1 MDLVKDSA
9 PKSQSILDVSL
20 KAKQKFNG
28 EIEKVVVP
36 FEREEDMIL
45 LCLSIFLHD
54 FIHDYNLAGM
64 HKRIFKGEVDT
75 GNRDEDGKKIKVKTY
90 DLLMNLNIG
99 IINPVYKIYCY
110 ESGGYGDVNLYDDNQ
125 FEDNRLAGKSKTF
138 LDYTEQFEEMIPA
151 LGGMPATV
159 YKPKHLTS
167 VSRVTRRPIRKPAS
181 RTRQTLRNRFRRP
194 STASEIDIKKRNQM
208 YLDNLRTKTAYESTK
223 FDLLEKPEI
232 ETKEEIKSDIDI
244 RWQAA
249 YDYFENNADFLGF
262 YSALTTFVVTYLDF
276 DLEDN
281 LTTSP
286 EILEGESL
294 KNYSMYNF
302 VVNSMDLMANNL
314 KNSEEGTVENMFFGD
329 IFVVLK
335 KAFVAVY
342 SEDFSVDPLILL
354 NSPIMLKKFVS
365 FYVLFL
371 NSKDMDEFDTRAI
384 PKKVLGGDGTPPVN
398 DSQEGEDEV
407 STSPERVRELVPGR
421 ESVIR
426 THNNLITTLTR
437 GMFVKLGI
445 WDNIFND
452 SAQDPNSK
460 YVFSA
465 ETLNKISYE
474 TLKALYPTDPNSGG
488 HINNELLIM
497 QILIMKPMLLEMPP
511 SKTLTFGSKID
522 DNLKNY
528 LDVFYNTYF
537 LKKQRTEKPKV
548 ELETEVLENPDV
560 SILSDDAL
568 LFFEDNASE
577 DGDEHEGFGEF
588 MDGGENPD
596 NIWGDVELKEFPMR
610 QRNED
615 SPGIEMVAIQEKP
628 KMELTEEPDV
638 SAPEEFKRP
647 PFPPAKPIILKNLKK
662 MYQNNVY
669 TIQNLKESR
678 IPEIDAGGNIINNLY
693 DLLYYNSTLMHRING
708 GINIPAPLLK
718 FVVNNA
724 ANIGSNLNGSKF
736 LYSKKDRE
744 QASSIVTEIYDV
756 VQTKT
761 TDTKLLELSDECDDI
776 LSELAELEAK
786 EKSLKNLKRRN
797 GNRLSDRKQNEF
809 MMVQYEIKVL
819 RNTRLVPCENKLYLL
834 KTFLAFNRESP
845 QKAIDWLD
853 EWKNKH
859 MDWIN
864 DCQAFFGLY
873 RNLVRGTFC
882 PTVSMMDAMF
892 NCSIKYGATE
902 TKEVGTSNYELVYQ
916 SVDPETQEII
926 KKISYGGVVLNYS
939 ETVNG
944 AKQLNAKI
952 DFDLVCIDRERNLND
967 VANIST
973 VGMQVAESHDLKASV
988 VYKCVVDKIR
998 EIYVDTYNK
1007 LPESES
1013 AESEGVDLTD
1023 PLATK
1028 EFLKKK
1034 INRMWSNMQYYVN
1047 KENFNAL
1054 LSATAIKT
1062 FGDYLQE
1069 CLACIQWGGYV
1080 NSTNQFSD
1088 KLKSFIESN
1097 NITPIYRSVSEAN
1110 KIVPYDENGNALRL
1124 GVQGDR
1130 PSGFRSI
1137 YILLNGKEGINQH
1150 AISGYVFTAGN
1161 QKTSRTI
1168 LVSRNSATL
1177 DNRNETQNEDA
1188 GNIDISGK
1196 LVFVTRELHVEKKQK
1211 EDFLKSLQTKITRET
1226 RMFRDPTTGVQFQPE
1241 IPEVVIEGSLHDAK
1255 YKQPKPEYVKIL
1267 EPSYDDWTDYESEPI
1282 VTYLKSKPD
1291 SKGESSSGVSS
1302 GDELLVPGKAIS
1314 HKKEKTKK
1322 GVSVIDEKTA
1332 LAEELA
1338 DLAGGTR
1345 KKKKLLKRIKYSKKR
1360 RTNRSSR

>member
-20 KAKQKFNG
+20 KARQKFNG
-28 EIEKVVVP
+28 DIEKVVVP

-54 FIHDYNLAGM
+54 FIHDYNLASM

-75 GNRDEDGKKIKVKTY
+75 GNRGEDGKKIKVKTY

-110 ESGGYGDVNLYDDNQ
+110 ESGGYGEVNLYDDNQ
-125 FEDNRLAGKSKTF
+125 FEDNRLVGKSRTF
-138 LDYTEQFEEMIPA
+138 LDYTEQFEEMIPS
-151 LGGMPATV
+151 LGGMPV
-159 YKPKHLTS
+159 ELYKKRIAS
-167 VSRVTRRPIRKPAS
+167 SSSRVTRRPIRTP
-181 RTRQTLRNRFRRP
+181 TTGVRQIRRTLRNRPRRQ
-194 STASEIDIKKRNQM
+194 IDIKKRNQM
-208 YLDNLRTKTAYESTK
+208 YLDSLRSQTAYVPSK
-223 FDLLEKPEI
+223 PSLVEKPETEI
-232 ETKEEIKSDIDI
+232 ENKVETDVK
-244 RWQAA
+244 WQSA

-262 YSALTTFVVTYLDF
+262 YSALTTFVVTHLDF
-276 DLEDN
+276 DLEHD
-281 LTTSP
+281 LTSST
-286 EILEGESL
+286 EKLEGEVL
-294 KNYSMYNF
+294 QNYAMYNF
-302 VVNSMDLMANNL
+302 ILNSMRLISDDL

-329 IFVVLK
+329 IFAVLK
-335 KAFVAVY
+335 KAFVTVY
-342 SEDFSVDPLILL
+342 NDGFSVDPLSVL
-354 NSPIMLKKFVS
+354 NSPIMLKKFVA

-371 NSKDMDEFDTRAI
+371 NSKDMDEFDSRAI
-384 PKKVLGGDGTPPVN
+384 PKEILGGDGTPPVN
-398 DSQEGEDEV
+398 DSQEGEEELPAQ
-407 STSPERVRELVPGR
+407 PERVRELVPGR

-426 THNNLITTLTR
+426 IHNNLITTLTR
-437 GMFVKLGI
+437 GMFIKLGI
-445 WDNIFND
+445 WDKLFP
-452 SAQDPNSK
+452 DPVEPTSK
-460 YVFSA
+460 YIFST
-465 ETLNKISYE
+465 ETLSKISYE
-474 TLKALYPTDPNSGG
+474 TLKALYPIDPNAGG

-511 SKTLTFGSKID
+511 SKTTTFGSKID

-548 ELETEVLENPDV
+548 ELDTEVLENPDISV
-560 SILSDDAL
+560 LGEESF

-588 MDGGENPD
+588 MDGGDGPD
-596 NIWGDVELKEFPMR
+596 DIWGDVELKEFPKR

-628 KMELTEEPDV
+628 KMQVIEEPDV

-647 PFPPAKPIILKNLKK
+647 PLPPAKPIILKNLKK

-678 IPEIDAGGNIINNLY
+678 IPEIDVGGNLVTNLY

-708 GINIPAPLLK
+708 GFNVPAPLLK

-744 QASSIVTEIYDV
+744 QASSIVNEIYDT
-756 VQTKT
+756 VQTNT
-761 TDTKLLELSDECDDI
+761 TEPKLLELSDEYDNI

-786 EKSLKNLKRRN
+786 EKTLKNLKRRN

-809 MMVQYEIKVL
+809 MMLQYEIKVL
-819 RNTRLVPCENKLYLL
+819 RNIRVVPCENKLYLL

-916 SVDPETQEII
+916 LVDPETQEII

-988 VYKCVVDKIR
+988 VYKCIIDKIR

-1013 AESEGVDLTD
+1013 AESEGIDTTD
-1023 PLATK
+1023 HLATK

-1034 INRMWSNMQYYVN
+1034 INRMWSNMQYYVSPSN
-1047 KENFNAL
+1047 YNAL
-1054 LSATAIKT
+1054 LGATAIKT

-1088 KLKSFIESN
+1088 KVKTFIASN

-1211 EDFLKSLQTKITRET
+1211 EDFLKSLQTKIIRET
-1226 RMFRDPTTGVQFQPE
+1226 RAFRDPRTGLQFQPE
-1241 IPEVVIEGSLHDAK
+1241 IPEVVIEGSLHDPK

-1267 EPSYDDWTDYESEPI
+1267 EPSYDDWTDYESEPV

-1291 SKGESSSGVSS
+1291 AKGESSSGVSS
-1302 GDELLVPGKAIS
+1302 GDELLVPGKTIS
-1314 HKKEKTKK
+1314 RKKGKAKK
-1322 GVSVIDEKTA
+1322 GVSVVDEKAA

-1345 KKKKLLKRIKYSKKR
+1345 KKKKLLRKINYSKKR
-1360 RTNRSSR
+1360 RINRSSH

>member
-9 PKSQSILDVSL
+9 PKSQSILDVTL
-20 KAKQKFNG
+20 KARQKFNG

-36 FEREEDMIL
+36 FEREEDMVL

-54 FIHDYNLAGM
+54 FIHDYNLASM

-75 GNRDEDGKKIKVKTY
+75 GNKDEEGKKIKVKTY

-110 ESGGYGDVNLYDDNQ
+110 ESGGYGEVNLYDDNQ
-125 FEDNRLAGKSKTF
+125 FEDNRLVGKSRTF
-138 LDYTEQFEEMIPA
+138 LDYTEQFEEMIPS
-151 LGGMPATV
+151 LGGIPA
-159 YKPKHLTS
+159 S
-167 VSRVTRRPIRKPAS
+167 VHKKRFVSSSSRVTRRPIRMPMNGI
-181 RTRQTLRNRFRRP
+181 RQSGRTLRNKHRRP
-194 STASEIDIKKRNQM
+194 ISSSAIDNKKRNQM
-208 YLDNLRTKTAYESTK
+208 YIDSLRSQTTYAPTKPS
-223 FDLLEKPEI
+223 LVEKPETNAKT
-232 ETKEEIKSDIDI
+232 ETDVK
-244 RWQAA
+244 WQSA

-276 DLEDN
+276 DLDQEP
-281 LTTSP
+281 TSSS
-286 EILEGESL
+286 EKLEGAAL
-294 KNYSMYNF
+294 QNYAMYNF
-302 VVNSMDLMANNL
+302 ILNSMRLLSYNL

-329 IFVVLK
+329 IFTVLK
-335 KAFVAVY
+335 KAFVTVY
-342 SEDFSVDPLILL
+342 SEDFLVDPLILL
-354 NSPIMLKKFVS
+354 NSPLMLKKFVA

-371 NSKDMDEFDTRAI
+371 NSKDMDEFDSRAI
-384 PKKVLGGDGTPPVN
+384 SKEILGGDGTPPVN
-398 DSQEGEDEV
+398 DDQEVEEELF
-407 STSPERVRELVPGR
+407 TQPERVRENVPGR

-426 THNNLITTLTR
+426 IHNNLITTLTR
-437 GMFVKLGI
+437 GMFIKLGI
-445 WDNIFND
+445 WDKIFP
-452 SAQDPNSK
+452 DPVESTAK

-465 ETLNKISYE
+465 ESLSKISYE
-474 TLKALYPTDPNSGG
+474 TLKRLYPIDPNAGG

-537 LKKQRTEKPKV
+537 LKNQRTEKPKV
-548 ELETEVLENPDV
+548 ELDAEVLENPDISV
-560 SILSDDAL
+560 LGEESF

-577 DGDEHEGFGEF
+577 DGDEPEAFGEF

-596 NIWGDVELKEFPMR
+596 NIWGDIELKEFPMR
-610 QRNED
+610 ERNED
-615 SPGIEMVAIQEKP
+615 SLGIENVSMR
-628 KMELTEEPDV
+628 EEPDV

-647 PFPPAKPIILKNLKK
+647 PLPPAKPIILKNLKK

-669 TIQNLKESR
+669 TIQNLKESK
-678 IPEIDAGGNIINNLY
+678 IPEIDVGGNLVTNLY

-708 GINIPAPLLK
+708 GFNVPAPLLK

-744 QASSIVTEIYDV
+744 HASSIVNEIYDT
-756 VQTKT
+756 VQTNA
-761 TDTKLLELSDECDDI
+761 TDSKLLELSDEYDEI

-786 EKSLKNLKRRN
+786 EKTLKNLKRRN

-809 MMVQYEIKVL
+809 IMLQYEIKVL

-834 KTFLAFNRESP
+834 KTFIAFNRESP
-845 QKAIDWLD
+845 EKAISWLD

-916 SVDPETQEII
+916 LVDPETQEII

-939 ETVNG
+939 EDVNG
-944 AKQLNAKI
+944 TKQLNAKI

-988 VYKCVVDKIR
+988 VYKCIVDKIR

-1013 AESEGVDLTD
+1013 AESEGIDATD

-1034 INRMWSNMQYYVN
+1034 INRMWSNMQYYVSPAN
-1047 KENFNAL
+1047 YNAL
-1054 LSATAIKT
+1054 LGATAIKT

-1088 KLKSFIESN
+1088 KVNTFIELN

-1137 YILLNGKEGINQH
+1137 YILLNGKEGVNQH
-1150 AISGYVFTAGN
+1150 AMSGYVFTAGN

-1168 LVSRNSATL
+1168 LVSRNSSTL

-1188 GNIDISGK
+1188 GNIDIFGK
-1196 LVFVTRELHVEKKQK
+1196 VVFVTRELHVEKKQK
-1211 EDFLKSLQTKITRET
+1211 EDFLKSLQTKIIREA
-1226 RMFRDPTTGVQFQPE
+1226 RMFKDPTTGMQFQPE
-1241 IPEVVIEGSLHDAK
+1241 VPEVVIEGSLHDAK

-1267 EPSYDDWTDYESEPI
+1267 EPNYDDWTDYESEPV

-1302 GDELLVPGKAIS
+1302 GDELLVPGKTIS
-1314 HKKEKTKK
+1314 RKKGKAKK
-1322 GVSVIDEKTA
+1322 GVSVIDEKVA

-1338 DLAGGTR
+1338 DLSGGTR
-1345 KKKKLLKRIKYSKKR
+1345 KKKKLLKRTNYSKKR
-1360 RTNRSSR
+1360 RINRPSR